1 MPKYKY
7 EKNTSWDAL
16 LATTAMY
23 PNYDDIVSTTLS
35 IVQNWKIS
43 ISKQSVKFNRKVT
56 KGKLAELDKGS

>member
-35 IVQNWKIS
+35 IVQNWKKIQYPTPS
-43 ISKQSVKFNRKVT
+43 IS
-56 KGKLAELDKGS
+56 

>member
-35 IVQNWKIS
+35 IVQNCRIS
-43 ISKQSVKFNRKVT
+43 MSKQSVKFNRKVA
-56 KGKLAELDKGS
+56 KSKLAELDN